1 MMEEEEREREKNA
14 ALNPTEGMLNR
25 RHALRAKRKNRK
37 MKREAVVD
45 EEKRMLYPDGV
56 SSSGA
61 LSIGIAI

>member
-1 MMEEEEREREKNA
+1 
-14 ALNPTEGMLNR
+14 
-25 RHALRAKRKNRK
+25 